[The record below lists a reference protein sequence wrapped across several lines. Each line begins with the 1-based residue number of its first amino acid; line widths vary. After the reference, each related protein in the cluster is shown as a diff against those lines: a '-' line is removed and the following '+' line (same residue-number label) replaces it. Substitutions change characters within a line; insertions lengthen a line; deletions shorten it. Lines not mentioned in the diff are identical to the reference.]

1 MQGYFE
7 DVIESIKSYFESVGT
22 NILTLG
28 GSLLFLPVLAL
39 IIIFAGTR

>member
-7 DVIESIKSYFESVGT
+7 DVIETIKSYFVKVGT

-28 GSLLFLPVLAL
+28 GSLIVLAL
-39 IIIFAGTR
+39 IIFAGMR